1 MEYLTVSEYA
11 KLTGK
16 TSRYIR
22 QQITE
27 GKIQAFG
34 SAEKKRGGASGFS
47 YQIPVNS
54 LDPKTYSKYIREQRK
69 KNGIQMPKPERIRE
83 LPTLEG
89 MSEEERRE
97 VAFWKNVISDWLAFR
112 SQPGKKEELD
122 GQFYEELQERYPEM
136 HLSVQIIKRKEKALR
151 TYGEAALIDGR
162 GKHGHHKKVMP
173 DEVFDIFISY
183 YLDESR
189 PSVEQCMGYTEIW
202 FQHEGREDML
212 PLPSAE
218 TFRREVLRRILPA
231 ELSYCREGKKACVDT
246 MLPSLK
252 RNYDDLYSNSIWVC
266 DNHTFDVFVND
277 GEHEKPVR
285 VYLTAFQD
293 VRSRKF
299 VGWEVTMNPCS
310 QATLT
315 ALRRGIEE
323 YGLPDMILSD
333 NGREFLTHDIG
344 GRGFRKGGKVSKE
357 EHEIPTI
364 LDNLGIKFT
373 TAMVRNARAKIIER
387 AFLEVKNNF
396 SKMFDGYTGGTI
408 AERPERLK
416 KTGKDAENFIILPEF
431 IQYVDKYIRY
441 IFNKHKHNGVGM
453 NGRTPDQVYAEC
465 MVEKRIAT
473 PEQLNLM
480 MMRHSRMQTVSK
492 EGVYLNLYGQK
503 LYFQSEDLILRH
515 IKEKVY
521 IRYNP
526 DDMAEVRIYSSEDR
540 FLCTAQQ
547 VRLLSYFEN
556 KETLKN
562 AISDQRKYL
571 KAVKLVEE
579 RKQKKVMSEWE
590 LMVYAAEQN
599 KLIDDTPNPKNYRIH
614 ALDEQEVEQ
623 LPKASE
629 ESRAEIYN
637 LAEVVENMKKMVKEN

>member
-1 MEYLTVSEYA
+1 MEYLSVSEYA
-11 KLTGK
+11 MLTGK
-16 TSRYIR
+16 TSRNIR
-22 QQITE
+22 QKISKGLLPAIGMA
-27 GKIQAFG
+27 GKL
-34 SAEKKRGGASGFS
+34 GGGTSGIS
-47 YQIPVNS
+47 YRIPVDT
-54 LDPKTYSKYIREQRK
+54 LDPKTYGKYIREQKK
-69 KNGIQMPKPERIRE
+69 KNGIETPKPERIRE

-97 VAFWKNVISDWLAFR
+97 VSFWKNVISDWLAYR

-122 GQFYEELQERYPEM
+122 TQFYEELQERYPEM
-136 HLSVQIIKRKEKALR
+136 KLSVQIIKRKEKALR
-151 TYGEAALIDGR
+151 DYGEAALIDGR

-173 DEVFDIFISY
+173 DEVFDIFISF
-183 YLDESR
+183 YLDQNR
-189 PSVEQCMGYTEIW
+189 PSVEQCIGYTETW
-202 FQHEGREDML
+202 FRHEGREDVL

-231 ELSYCREGKKACVDT
+231 ELTYCRKGEKACVDT

-277 GEHEKPVR
+277 GEHGKPVR

-310 QATLT
+310 QATLV

-323 YGLPDMILSD
+323 NGLPDMILSD

-344 GRGFRKGGKVSKE
+344 GRGFRKGGKASKE
-357 EHEIPTI
+357 EKEIPTI
-364 LDNLGIKFT
+364 LDNLGIRFT

-416 KTGKDAENFIILPEF
+416 KTGKDAENFMLLPEF
-431 IQYVDKYIRY
+431 IQYVDNYIRY
-441 IFNKHKHNGVGM
+441 IYNKRRHNGVGM
-453 NGRTPDQVYAEC
+453 NGRTPDQMYAEC
-465 MVEKRIAT
+465 MIEKRIAT

-492 EGVYLNLYGQK
+492 DGVYLNLYGQK

-526 DDMAEVRIYSSEDR
+526 DDMEEVRIYSSEDR

-547 VRLLSYFEN
+547 VRLYSYFED
-556 KETLKN
+556 KETLRN

-579 RKQKKVMSEWE
+579 RKQKKVMSAWE

-599 KLIDDTPNPKNYRIH
+599 KLIDDTPDPKNYRIH
-614 ALDEQEVEQ
+614 ALDDQEIEQ
-623 LPKASE
+623 LPKASG
-629 ESRAEIYN
+629 ESGAEIYD
-637 LAEVVENMKKMVKEN
+637 LSKVVENLKRAKEG

>member
-1 MEYLTVSEYA
+1 MEYLSVPEYA
-11 KLTGK
+11 RLTGK
-16 TSRYIR
+16 TRQCISKNIR
-22 QQITE
+22 L
-27 GKIQAFG
+27 GKMQAIG
-34 SAEKKRGGASGFS
+34 VAGESGGGAGGTS
-47 YQIPVNS
+47 YRIPVNS
-54 LDPKTYSKYIREQRK
+54 LDPKTYRKYIREK
-69 KNGIQMPKPERIRE
+69 KKKKGIQVPKPERIRE

-89 MSEEERRE
+89 MSEEERKE

-112 SQPGKKEELD
+112 SQPGKKEALD
-122 GQFYEELQERYPEM
+122 KQFYEELQERYPEM

-183 YLDESR
+183 YLDQSR
-189 PSVEQCMGYTEIW
+189 PGVEQCMGYTETW
-202 FQHEGREDML
+202 FRQKGREDML

-231 ELSYCREGKKACVDT
+231 ELTYCRKGEKACVDT

-310 QATLT
+310 QATLV

-323 YGLPDMILSD
+323 NGLPDMILSD

-344 GRGFRKGGKVSKE
+344 GRGFRKGGKASKE
-357 EHEIPTI
+357 EREIPTI
-364 LDNLGIKFT
+364 LDNLGIRFT

-416 KTGKDAENFIILPEF
+416 KTGKDAENFMLLPEF
-431 IQYVDKYIRY
+431 VQYVDKYIRY
-441 IFNKHKHNGVGM
+441 IYNKRSHNGVGM

-515 IKEKVY
+515 IREKVY

-526 DDMAEVRIYSSEDR
+526 DDMGEVRVYSSEDR

-547 VRLLSYFEN
+547 VKLLSYFEN

-562 AISDQRKYL
+562 AVSDQRKYL

-579 RKQKKVMSEWE
+579 RKQKKVMSAWE

-599 KLIDDTPNPKNYRIH
+599 KLIDDTPDPKNYKLF
-614 ALDEQEVEQ
+614 ALDEQEVET
-623 LPKASE
+623 LPKASGE
-629 ESRAEIYN
+629 GGAEIYD
-637 LAEVVENMKKMVKEN
+637 LSKVVENLKKTKEG

>member
-1 MEYLTVSEYA
+1 MESLTVSEYA

-16 TSRYIR
+16 TPRNIR
-22 QQITE
+22 QKISKGLLPAMGMA
-27 GKIQAFG
+27 GKL
-34 SAEKKRGGASGFS
+34 GGGTGGIS
-47 YQIPVNS
+47 YRIPVDS

-69 KNGIQMPKPERIRE
+69 KNGIQVPKAGRIWE

-97 VAFWKNVISDWLAFR
+97 VSFWKNVISDWLAFR
-112 SQPGKKEELD
+112 SQSGKKEDLD
-122 GQFYEELQERYPEM
+122 KQFYEEMQERYPEM
-136 HLSVQIIKRKEKALR
+136 KLSVQIIKRKEKALR
-151 TYGEAALIDGR
+151 DYGEAALIDGR

-173 DEVFDIFISY
+173 DEVFDIFISF
-183 YLDESR
+183 YLDQNR
-189 PSVEQCMGYTEIW
+189 PSVEQCIGYTETW
-202 FQHEGREDML
+202 FRHEGREDVL

-231 ELSYCREGKKACVDT
+231 ELTYCRKGEKACVDT

-310 QATLT
+310 QATLV

-323 YGLPDMILSD
+323 NGLPDMILSD

-344 GRGFRKGGKVSKE
+344 GRGFRKGGKASKE
-357 EHEIPTI
+357 EKEIPTI
-364 LDNLGIKFT
+364 LDNLGIRFT

-416 KTGKDAENFIILPEF
+416 KTGKDAENFMLLPEF
-431 IQYVDKYIRY
+431 IQYVDNYIRY
-441 IFNKHKHNGVGM
+441 IYNKRRHNGVGM
-453 NGRTPDQVYAEC
+453 NGRTPDQMYAEC
-465 MVEKRIAT
+465 MIEKRIAT

-492 EGVYLNLYGQK
+492 DGVYLNLYGQK

-526 DDMAEVRIYSSEDR
+526 DDMGEVRIYSSEDR

-547 VRLLSYFEN
+547 VRLYSYFED
-556 KETLKN
+556 KETLRN

-579 RKQKKVMSEWE
+579 RKQKKVMSAWE

-599 KLIDDTPNPKNYRIH
+599 KLIDDTPDPKNYRIH
-614 ALDEQEVEQ
+614 ALDDQEIEQ
-623 LPKASE
+623 LPKASG
-629 ESRAEIYN
+629 ESGAEIYD
-637 LAEVVENMKKMVKEN
+637 LSKVVENLKRAKEG

>member
-1 MEYLTVSEYA
+1 MESLTVSEYA
-11 KLTGK
+11 ELTGK

-22 QQITE
+22 QQISE

-34 SAEKKRGGASGFS
+34 SAEKKRGGVSGFS

-54 LDPKTYSKYIREQRK
+54 LDPKTYRKYIREQKK
-69 KNGIQMPKPERIRE
+69 KNGIQAPKPERIRA

-97 VAFWKNVISDWLAFR
+97 VAFWRNVISDWLAFR

-122 GQFYEELQERYPEM
+122 KQFYEELQERYPEM

-202 FQHEGREDML
+202 FRHEGREDML

-231 ELSYCREGKKACVDT
+231 ELAYCRKGKKACVDT

-310 QATLT
+310 QATLI

-323 YGLPDMILSD
+323 NGLPDMILSD

-344 GRGFRKGGKVSKE
+344 GRGFRKGGKASKE
-357 EHEIPTI
+357 EREIPTI
-364 LDNLGIKFT
+364 LDNLGIRFT

-416 KTGKDAENFIILPEF
+416 KTGKDAENFMLLPEF
-431 IQYVDKYIRY
+431 VQYVDKYIRY
-441 IFNKHKHNGVGM
+441 IYNKRSHNGVGM

-473 PEQLNLM
+473 SEQLNLM

-515 IKEKVY
+515 IREKVY

-526 DDMAEVRIYSSEDR
+526 DDMGEVRVYSSEDR

-547 VRLLSYFEN
+547 VKLLSYFED

-579 RKQKKVMSEWE
+579 RKQKKVMSAWE

-599 KLIDDTPNPKNYRIH
+599 KLIDDTPDPKNYKLF
-614 ALDEQEVEQ
+614 ALDEQEVET
-623 LPKASE
+623 LPKASGE
-629 ESRAEIYN
+629 GGAEIYD
-637 LAEVVENMKKMVKEN
+637 LSKVVENLKKTKEG

>member
-1 MEYLTVSEYA
+1 MECKDFIPCSLARSNS
-11 KLTGK
+11 GRN
-16 TSRYIR
+16 RYILECKVAHNLLICLYMLCR
-22 QQITE
+22 N
-27 GKIQAFG
+27 
-34 SAEKKRGGASGFS
+34 R
-47 YQIPVNS
+47 
-54 LDPKTYSKYIREQRK
+54 YI
-69 KNGIQMPKPERIRE
+69 
-83 LPTLEG
+83 LECKG
-89 MSEEERRE
+89 
-97 VAFWKNVISDWLAFR
+97 
-112 SQPGKKEELD
+112 
-122 GQFYEELQERYPEM
+122 
-136 HLSVQIIKRKEKALR
+136 
-151 TYGEAALIDGR
+151 
-162 GKHGHHKKVMP
+162 
-173 DEVFDIFISY
+173 
-183 YLDESR
+183 
-189 PSVEQCMGYTEIW
+189 
-202 FQHEGREDML
+202 
-212 PLPSAE
+212 
-218 TFRREVLRRILPA
+218 
-231 ELSYCREGKKACVDT
+231 
-246 MLPSLK
+246 LK

-277 GEHEKPVR
+277 GEHGKPVR

-310 QATLT
+310 QATLV

-323 YGLPDMILSD
+323 NGLPDMILSD

-344 GRGFRKGGKVSKE
+344 GRGFRKGGKASKE
-357 EHEIPTI
+357 EKEIPTI
-364 LDNLGIKFT
+364 LDNLGIRFT

-416 KTGKDAENFIILPEF
+416 KTGKDAENFMLLPEF
-431 IQYVDKYIRY
+431 IQYVDNYIRY
-441 IFNKHKHNGVGM
+441 IYNKRRHNGVGM
-453 NGRTPDQVYAEC
+453 NGRTPDQMYAEC
-465 MVEKRIAT
+465 MIEKRIAT

-492 EGVYLNLYGQK
+492 DGVYLNLYGQK

-526 DDMAEVRIYSSEDR
+526 DDMEEVRIYSSEDR

-547 VRLLSYFEN
+547 VRLYSYFED
-556 KETLKN
+556 KETLRN

-579 RKQKKVMSEWE
+579 RKQKKVMSAWE

-599 KLIDDTPNPKNYRIH
+599 KLIDDTPDPKNYRIH
-614 ALDEQEVEQ
+614 ALDDQEIEQ
-623 LPKASE
+623 LPKASG
-629 ESRAEIYN
+629 ESGAEIYD
-637 LAEVVENMKKMVKEN
+637 LSKVVENLKRAKEG

>member
-1 MEYLTVSEYA
+1 MEYLSVSEYA
-11 KLTGK
+11 QLTGK

-22 QQITE
+22 QQISE

-34 SAEKKRGGASGFS
+34 SAEKGRGGASGFS
-47 YQIPVNS
+47 YQIPVDS
-54 LDPKTYSKYIREQRK
+54 LDPKTYGKYIREQKK
-69 KNGIQMPKPERIRE
+69 KNGIQTPKPERIRE

-89 MSEEERRE
+89 MSEDERRE
-97 VAFWKNVISDWLAFR
+97 VSFWKKVISDWLAFR
-112 SQPGKKEELD
+112 SRPGKKDELD
-122 GQFYEELQERYPEM
+122 MQFYEELQERYPEM
-136 HLSVQIIKRKEKALR
+136 KLSVQIIKRKEKALR
-151 TYGEAALIDGR
+151 DYGEAALIDGR

-183 YLDESR
+183 YLDQSR
-189 PSVEQCMGYTEIW
+189 PSVETCIGYTETLLR
-202 FQHEGREDML
+202 HEGREDML
-212 PLPSAE
+212 PLPSSQ
-218 TFRREVLRRILPA
+218 TFNREILRRILPA
-231 ELSYCREGKKACVDT
+231 ELTYCRKGEKACVDT

-310 QATLT
+310 QATLI

-323 YGLPDMILSD
+323 NGLPGMILSD

-344 GRGFRKGGKVSKE
+344 GRGFRKGGKAAKE

-364 LDNLGIKFT
+364 LENLGIEFT
-373 TAMVRNARAKIIER
+373 TAMPRNARAKIIER

-416 KTGKDAENFIILPEF
+416 KTGKDAENFMLLPEF
-431 IQYVDKYIRY
+431 IQYVDNYIRY
-441 IFNKHKHNGVGM
+441 IYNKRKHNGVGM
-453 NGRTPDQVYAEC
+453 NGRTPDQMYAEC
-465 MVEKRIAT
+465 MIEKRIAT

-515 IKEKVY
+515 IREKVY

-526 DDMAEVRIYSSEDR
+526 DDMTEVRIYSSEDR

-547 VRLLSYFEN
+547 VALHSYFEN
-556 KETLKN
+556 KEALRD
-562 AISDQRKYL
+562 AISDNRKYI

-579 RKQKKVMSEWE
+579 RKKKKVASCLE
-590 LMVYAAEQN
+590 LMLCAVEQN
-599 KLIDDTPNPKNYRIH
+599 KLIDDTPNPKNYKIH

-623 LPKASE
+623 LPKVSG
-629 ESRAEIYN
+629 ESGAEIYD
-637 LAEVVENMKKMVKEN
+637 LSKVVENLKRTKEG

>member
-1 MEYLTVSEYA
+1 MEYLSVPEYA

-16 TSRYIR
+16 TRQCISKNIR
-22 QQITE
+22 L
-27 GKIQAFG
+27 GKIPAMG
-34 SAEKKRGGASGFS
+34 MVGELGGGTGGVS
-47 YQIPVNS
+47 YRIPVDS
-54 LDPKTYSKYIREQRK
+54 LDPKTYGKYIREQKK
-69 KNGIQMPKPERIRE
+69 KNGIQTPKPERIRE

-112 SQPGKKEELD
+112 SQPGKKEDLD
-122 GQFYEELQERYPEM
+122 TQFYEELQGRYPEM
-136 HLSVQIIKRKEKALR
+136 KLSVQIIKRKEKALR
-151 TYGEAALIDGR
+151 DYGEAALIDGR

-173 DEVFDIFISY
+173 DEVFDIFISF
-183 YLDESR
+183 YLDQSR
-189 PSVEQCMGYTEIW
+189 PSVEKCMELTETW
-202 FQHEGREDML
+202 FRHEGRKDML
-212 PLPSAE
+212 PLPSSQ
-218 TFRREVLRRILPA
+218 TFCREILRRILPA
-231 ELSYCREGKKACVDT
+231 ELVYCRKGEKACVDT

-310 QATLT
+310 QATLI

-323 YGLPDMILSD
+323 NGLPDMILSD

-344 GRGFRKGGKVSKE
+344 GRGFRKGGKAAKE
-357 EHEIPTI
+357 EREIPTI

-416 KTGKDAENFIILPEF
+416 KTGKDADNFMLLPEF
-431 IQYVDKYIRY
+431 IQYVDNYIRY
-441 IFNKHKHNGVGM
+441 IYNKRKHNGVGM

-465 MVEKRIAT
+465 MIEKRIAT

-526 DDMAEVRIYSSEDR
+526 DDMTEVRIYSSEDR

-547 VRLLSYFEN
+547 AALHSYFEN
-556 KETLKN
+556 KDALRG
-562 AISDQRKYL
+562 AVSDNRKYL

-579 RKQKKVMSEWE
+579 RKKKKVASRLE
-590 LMVYAAEQN
+590 LMVYAVEQN
-599 KLIDDTPNPKNYRIH
+599 KLIDDTPNPGLYKIH

-623 LPKASE
+623 LPKASG
-629 ESRAEIYN
+629 ESDTEIYDLSQVVAN
-637 LAEVVENMKKMVKEN
+637 LKRTKEG

>member
-1 MEYLTVSEYA
+1 MGMA
-11 KLTGK
+11 GKLGGGTGG
-16 TSRYIR
+16 I
-22 QQITE
+22 
-27 GKIQAFG
+27 
-34 SAEKKRGGASGFS
+34 S
-47 YQIPVNS
+47 YRIPVDS

-69 KNGIQMPKPERIRE
+69 KNGIQVPKAGRIWE

-97 VAFWKNVISDWLAFR
+97 VSFWKNVISDWLAFR
-112 SQPGKKEELD
+112 SQSGKKEDLD
-122 GQFYEELQERYPEM
+122 KQFYEEMQERYPEM
-136 HLSVQIIKRKEKALR
+136 KLSVQIIKRKEKALR
-151 TYGEAALIDGR
+151 DYGEAALIDGR

-173 DEVFDIFISY
+173 DEVFDIFISF
-183 YLDESR
+183 YLDQNR
-189 PSVEQCMGYTEIW
+189 PSVEQCIGYTETW
-202 FQHEGREDML
+202 FRHEGREDVL

-231 ELSYCREGKKACVDT
+231 ELTYCRKGEKACVDT

-310 QATLT
+310 QATLV

-323 YGLPDMILSD
+323 NGLPDMILSD

-344 GRGFRKGGKVSKE
+344 GRGFRKGGKASKE
-357 EHEIPTI
+357 EKEIPTI
-364 LDNLGIKFT
+364 LDNLGIRFT

-416 KTGKDAENFIILPEF
+416 KTGKDAENFMLLPEF
-431 IQYVDKYIRY
+431 IQYVDNYIRY
-441 IFNKHKHNGVGM
+441 IYNKRRHNGVGM
-453 NGRTPDQVYAEC
+453 NGRTPDQMYAEC
-465 MVEKRIAT
+465 MIEKRIAT

-492 EGVYLNLYGQK
+492 DGVYLNLYGQK

-526 DDMAEVRIYSSEDR
+526 DDMGEVRIYSSEDR

-547 VRLLSYFEN
+547 VRLYSYFED
-556 KETLKN
+556 KETLRN

-579 RKQKKVMSEWE
+579 RKQKKVMSAWE

-599 KLIDDTPNPKNYRIH
+599 KLIDDTPDPKNYRIH
-614 ALDEQEVEQ
+614 ALDDQEIEQ
-623 LPKASE
+623 LPKASG
-629 ESRAEIYN
+629 ESGAEIYD
-637 LAEVVENMKKMVKEN
+637 LSKVVENLKRAKEG

>member
-1 MEYLTVSEYA
+1 MESLTVSEYA

-22 QQITE
+22 QQISE
-27 GKIQAFG
+27 EKIQAFG

-54 LDPKTYSKYIREQRK
+54 LDPKTYNKYIREQRK
-69 KNGIQMPKPERIRE
+69 KNGIQVPKAERIRE

-97 VAFWKNVISDWLAFR
+97 VSFWRNVISDWLAFR

-122 GQFYEELQERYPEM
+122 TQFYEELQERYPEM

-183 YLDESR
+183 YLDQSR
-189 PSVEQCMGYTEIW
+189 PSIEQCMGYTETW
-202 FQHEGREDML
+202 FRQKGREDML
-212 PLPSAE
+212 PLPSSQ
-218 TFRREVLRRILPA
+218 TFGREILRRILPA
-231 ELSYCREGKKACVDT
+231 ELTYCRKGEKACVDT

-277 GEHEKPVR
+277 GEHGKPVR

-310 QATLT
+310 QATLV

-323 YGLPDMILSD
+323 NGLPDMILSD

-344 GRGFRKGGKVSKE
+344 GRGFRKGGKASKE
-357 EHEIPTI
+357 EREIPTI
-364 LDNLGIKFT
+364 LDNLGIRFT

-416 KTGKDAENFIILPEF
+416 KTGKDAENFMILPEF
-431 IQYVDKYIRY
+431 VQYVDNYIRY
-441 IFNKHKHNGVGM
+441 IYNKRSHNGVGM
-453 NGRTPDQVYAEC
+453 NGRTPDQMYAEC
-465 MVEKRIAT
+465 MIEKRIAT

-526 DDMAEVRIYSSEDR
+526 DDMGEVRVYSSEDR

-599 KLIDDTPNPKNYRIH
+599 KLIDDTPDPKTYKLF
-614 ALDEQEVEQ
+614 ALDEQEVET
-623 LPKASE
+623 LPKASGE
-629 ESRAEIYN
+629 GGAEIYD
-637 LAEVVENMKKMVKEN
+637 LAKIVENVKKYKEG

>member
-1 MEYLTVSEYA
+1 MESLTVSEYA

-22 QQITE
+22 QQISE

-54 LDPKTYSKYIREQRK
+54 LDPKTYNKYIREQRK
-69 KNGIQMPKPERIRE
+69 KNGIQVPKAERIRE

-97 VAFWKNVISDWLAFR
+97 VSFWRNVISDWLAFR

-122 GQFYEELQERYPEM
+122 TQFYEELQERYPEM

-183 YLDESR
+183 YLDQSR
-189 PSVEQCMGYTEIW
+189 PSVEQCMGYTETW
-202 FQHEGREDML
+202 FRQKGREDML
-212 PLPSAE
+212 PLPSSQ
-218 TFRREVLRRILPA
+218 TFGREILRRILPA
-231 ELSYCREGKKACVDT
+231 ELTYCRKGEKACVDT

-277 GEHEKPVR
+277 GEHGKPVR

-310 QATLT
+310 QATLV

-323 YGLPDMILSD
+323 NGLPDMILSD

-344 GRGFRKGGKVSKE
+344 GRGFRKGGKASKE
-357 EHEIPTI
+357 EREIPTI
-364 LDNLGIKFT
+364 LDNLGIRFT

-416 KTGKDAENFIILPEF
+416 KTGKDAENFMLLPEF
-431 IQYVDKYIRY
+431 VQYVDNYIRY
-441 IFNKHKHNGVGM
+441 IYNKRSHNGVGM
-453 NGRTPDQVYAEC
+453 NGRTPDQMYAEC
-465 MVEKRIAT
+465 MIEKRIAT

-492 EGVYLNLYGQK
+492 DGVYLNLYGQK

-547 VRLLSYFEN
+547 VRLYSYFED
-556 KETLKN
+556 KETLRN

-579 RKQKKVMSEWE
+579 RKQKKVMSAWE

-599 KLIDDTPNPKNYRIH
+599 KLIDDTPDPKNYRIH
-614 ALDEQEVEQ
+614 ALDDQEIEQ
-623 LPKASE
+623 LPKASG
-629 ESRAEIYN
+629 ESGAEIYD
-637 LAEVVENMKKMVKEN
+637 LAKVVENLKRTKEG

>member
-1 MEYLTVSEYA
+1 MEYLSVPEYA
-11 KLTGK
+11 RLTGR
-16 TSRYIR
+16 TRQYILKL
-22 QQITE
+22 IKE
-27 GKIQAFG
+27 GRMTAFK
-34 SAEKKRGGASGFS
+34 AEQTGRGGNAGNS
-47 YQIPVNS
+47 YKIPVDS
-54 LDPKTYSKYIREQRK
+54 LDPKTYSKYIREQKK
-69 KNGIQMPKPERIRE
+69 KNGIQTPKPERIRE

-97 VAFWKNVISDWLAFR
+97 VSFWKNVISDWLAFR
-112 SQPGKKEELD
+112 SQSGKKEDLD
-122 GQFYEELQERYPEM
+122 KQFYEEMQERYPEM
-136 HLSVQIIKRKEKALR
+136 KLSVQIIKRKEKALR
-151 TYGEAALIDGR
+151 DYGEAALIDGR

-173 DEVFDIFISY
+173 DEVFDIFISF
-183 YLDESR
+183 YLDQNR
-189 PSVEQCMGYTEIW
+189 PSVEQCIGYTETW
-202 FQHEGREDML
+202 FRHEGREDVL

-231 ELSYCREGKKACVDT
+231 ELTYCRKGEKACVDT

-310 QATLT
+310 QATLV

-323 YGLPDMILSD
+323 NGLPDMILSD

-344 GRGFRKGGKVSKE
+344 GRGFRKGGKASKE
-357 EHEIPTI
+357 EKEIPTI
-364 LDNLGIKFT
+364 LDNLGIRFT

-416 KTGKDAENFIILPEF
+416 KTGKDAENFMLLPEF
-431 IQYVDKYIRY
+431 IQYVDNYIRY
-441 IFNKHKHNGVGM
+441 IYNKRRHNGVGM
-453 NGRTPDQVYAEC
+453 NGRTPDQMYAEC
-465 MVEKRIAT
+465 MIEKRIAT

-492 EGVYLNLYGQK
+492 DGVYLNLYGQK

-526 DDMAEVRIYSSEDR
+526 DDMEEVRIYSSEDR

-547 VRLLSYFEN
+547 VRLYSYFED
-556 KETLKN
+556 KETLRN

-579 RKQKKVMSEWE
+579 RKQKKVMSAWE

-599 KLIDDTPNPKNYRIH
+599 KLIDDTPDPKNYRIH
-614 ALDEQEVEQ
+614 ALDDQEIEQ
-623 LPKASE
+623 LPKASG
-629 ESRAEIYN
+629 ESGAEIYD
-637 LAEVVENMKKMVKEN
+637 LSKVVENLKRAKEG

>member
-1 MEYLTVSEYA
+1 MEYLSVSEYA
-11 KLTGK
+11 MLTGK
-16 TSRYIR
+16 TSRNIR
-22 QQITE
+22 QKISKGLLPAIGMA
-27 GKIQAFG
+27 GKL
-34 SAEKKRGGASGFS
+34 GGGTSGIS
-47 YQIPVNS
+47 YRIPVDT
-54 LDPKTYSKYIREQRK
+54 LDPKTYGKYIREQKK
-69 KNGIQMPKPERIRE
+69 KNGIETPKPERIRE

-97 VAFWKNVISDWLAFR
+97 VSFWKNVISDWLAYR

-122 GQFYEELQERYPEM
+122 TQFYEELQERYPEM
-136 HLSVQIIKRKEKALR
+136 KLSVQIIKRKEKALR
-151 TYGEAALIDGR
+151 DYGEAALIDGR

-173 DEVFDIFISY
+173 DEVFDIFISF
-183 YLDESR
+183 YLDQNR
-189 PSVEQCMGYTEIW
+189 PSVEQCIGYTETW
-202 FQHEGREDML
+202 FRHEGREDVL

-231 ELSYCREGKKACVDT
+231 ELTYCRKGEKACVDT

-277 GEHEKPVR
+277 GEHGKPVR

-310 QATLT
+310 QATLV

-323 YGLPDMILSD
+323 NGLPDMILSD

-344 GRGFRKGGKVSKE
+344 VRGFRKGGKASKE
-357 EHEIPTI
+357 EKEIPTI
-364 LDNLGIKFT
+364 LDNLGIRFT

-416 KTGKDAENFIILPEF
+416 KTGKDAENFMLLPEF
-431 IQYVDKYIRY
+431 IQYVDNYIRY
-441 IFNKHKHNGVGM
+441 IYNKRRHNGVGM
-453 NGRTPDQVYAEC
+453 NGRTPDQMYAEC
-465 MVEKRIAT
+465 MIEKRIAT

-492 EGVYLNLYGQK
+492 DGVYLNLYGQK

-526 DDMAEVRIYSSEDR
+526 DDMEEVRIYSSEDR

-547 VRLLSYFEN
+547 VRLYSYFED
-556 KETLKN
+556 KETLRN

-579 RKQKKVMSEWE
+579 RKQKKVMSAWE

-599 KLIDDTPNPKNYRIH
+599 KLIDDTPDPKNYRIH
-614 ALDEQEVEQ
+614 ALDDQEIEQ
-623 LPKASE
+623 LPKASG
-629 ESRAEIYN
+629 ESGAEIYD
-637 LAEVVENMKKMVKEN
+637 LSKVVENLKRAKEG